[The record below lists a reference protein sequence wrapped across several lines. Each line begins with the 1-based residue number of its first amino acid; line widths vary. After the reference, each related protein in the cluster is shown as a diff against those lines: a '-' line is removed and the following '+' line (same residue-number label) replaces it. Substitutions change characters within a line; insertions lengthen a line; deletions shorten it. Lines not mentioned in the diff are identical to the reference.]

1 MKLKFFVD
9 TSSKISLQK
18 IISFLSIFCVITS
31 TSCTV
36 VSTVSGLDHY
46 EYIFNIFELITSLW
60 FNFEYLV
67 RFLSSEN
74 KCRFLTMPSS
84 LIDLFSILPFYIK
97 LVLSYALDLDRSEQ
111 QAIGFFKILRFIRVF
126 KLLKNSSSARAF
138 FYTITKS
145 NLSFYFSI
153 IFINVVLFSCL
164 LFFAES
170 DDEQFDS
177 IPTAMW

>member
-1 MKLKFFVD
+1 M
-9 TSSKISLQK
+9 
-18 IISFLSIFCVITS
+18 SILCVITS
-31 TSCTV
+31 TSGTV
-36 VSTVSGLDHY
+36 VSTVSSLDDY
-46 EYIFNIFELITSLW
+46 KYVFDIFELITRLW

-74 KCRFLTMPSS
+74 KRRFLTTPSN

-111 QAIGFFKILRFIRVF
+111 KAIDFFKILRFIRVF
-126 KLLKNSSSARAF
+126 KLLKNSRSARAF
-138 FYTITKS
+138 FYVITKS
-145 NLSFYFSI
+145 SLSFYFSI

-170 DDEQFDS
+170 DNKQFDS
-177 IPTAMW
+177 ILTALW